1 MGFEFTMNWVLKT
14 EPPSKLGEGLVS
26 DFEKQGNRL
35 YPLGIGINMMNLQR
49 EVIAKVEILEFTNVP
64 GRTYGKYKIIKVHK
78 ETEKDF
84 LTKSLAENK
93 QGI

>member
-1 MGFEFTMNWVLKT
+1 MNV
-14 EPPSKLGEGLVS
+14 
-26 DFEKQGNRL
+26 
-35 YPLGIGINMMNLQR
+35 
-49 EVIAKVEILEFTNVP
+49 LEFTNVS

-93 QGI
+93 QGF